1 MGENMR
7 LLTLEE
13 GTFAV
18 KFARAVIE
26 NHLSGN
32 ELIVENCPEVFNE
45 KRGCFCTLH
54 TYPERELRGCI
65 GIPEPIL
72 PLIKA
77 LEEAAI
83 SAATK
88 DPRFPPVTLEEMD
101 YIVVEVSILT
111 PPELIKVNHPR
122 EYLEKIKIGR
132 DGLIIKYG
140 MHSGLLLPQVPVEY
154 GWDVEEYLAH
164 LCLKAGLPPDMWLD
178 ENTKIYRFEAQIF
191 EEVEPRGEVI
201 EKKLI

>member
-1 MGENMR
+1 MR

-26 NHLSGN
+26 NYLSGKDV
-32 ELIVENCPEVFNE
+32 IVENYPDVFNE

-111 PPELIKVNHPR
+111 PPELIKVRHPR

-140 MHSGLLLPQVPVEY
+140 MHSGLLLPQVPIEF

-178 ENTKIYRFEAQIF
+178 ENAKIYRFEAQIF
-191 EEVEPRGEVI
+191 EEVEPRGDVV